1 MDKYQRGAI
10 VGVERENERDE
21 NYKSTKNPQID
32 SSRTGNNYHVI
43 KAEGSYLK
51 CINARIKELT
61 QKRKI
66 KDDAVLMCSFILG
79 SDGEFF
85 DGLSTQQTYEFFN
98 DVARFFADRYGYEN
112 ILSAVVHLDETTP
125 HMHLNLIPIFE
136 NRLCAKNLFDRYELR
151 DLQSAFH
158 ENVGRKWGLKR
169 GKIGSTAKHLE
180 TAEFKAKK
188 IIESAEQQA
197 EETKKQARQQA
208 EDYLQG
214 IHSAIEAESI
224 KPIPKKKKQAEEEIK
239 TLRTENAAYKEHLKI
254 KNEDTGNLFHLLQ
267 AAERKNRG
275 NDAAFNMV
283 ADMLSAYPDEFD
295 ALLKKSRA
303 KKNPTMPSNFNQSSK
318 GGK

>member
-1 MDKYQRGAI
+1 MK
-10 VGVERENERDE
+10 
-21 NYKSTKNPQID
+21 T
-32 SSRTGNNYHVI
+32 
-43 KAEGSYLK
+43 EGSYLK
-51 CINARIKELT
+51 CINARIKELAP
-61 QKRKI
+61 KRKI

-85 DGLSTQQTYEFFN
+85 DGLSTQQMREFFR
-98 DVARFFADRYGYEN
+98 DVTRFFADRYGYEN

-125 HMHLNLIPIFE
+125 HMHLNLIPVFE
-136 NRLCAKNLFDRYELR
+136 NRLCAKKLFDRYELR

-158 ENVGRKWGLKR
+158 ENVGRKWRLQR

-188 IIESAEQQA
+188 IIEGAEQQA
-197 EETKKQARQQA
+197 EETTKQARQQA

-214 IHSAIEAESI
+214 IHSTVEAEGNR
-224 KPIPKKKKQAEEEIK
+224 PIPKKKKQAEEEIK

-254 KNEDTGNLFHLLQ
+254 KNEDSGNLFQLLQ

-303 KKNPTMPSNFNQSSK
+303 KKTGNTPTPTHKNNNGWSK
-318 GGK
+318 

>member
-1 MDKYQRGAI
+1 MDKYQRNTI

-32 SSRTGNNYHVI
+32 NNRTSANYHVM
-43 KAEGSYLK
+43 KTEGSYIK
-51 CINARIKELT
+51 RINARIKELAP
-61 QKRKI
+61 KRKI

-79 SDGEFF
+79 SDKEFF
-85 DGLSTQQTYEFFN
+85 DSLTTQQMHEFFH
-98 DVARFFADRYGYEN
+98 DVTDFFENRYGTEN

-125 HMHLNLIPIFE
+125 HMHLNLIPVFE
-136 NRLCAKNLFDRYELR
+136 GRLCAKRLFDRVE
-151 DLQSAFH
+151 LQSLQSDFH

-180 TAEFKAKK
+180 TTEFKAKK
-188 IIESAEQQA
+188 IIEGAEQQA

-214 IHSAIEAESI
+214 IHSSVEAENI
-224 KPIPKKKKQAEEEIK
+224 NPVPKKRKQTEEEIK

-254 KNEDTGNLFHLLQ
+254 KNEDTSNLFKLLQ
-267 AAERKNRG
+267 EAEKKNKH
-275 NDAAFNMV
+275 NDIAIKV
-283 ADMLSAYPDEFD
+283 VTDMMAAYPDEFN
-295 ALLKKSRA
+295 ALLEKSRE
-303 KKNPTMPSNFNQSSK
+303 KKKPIIPFNSSQSDK